1 MNSTQEVLF
10 IDLQQEWND
19 ELLINQNNIE
29 FQTVSFAQSCLCTPK
44 RPTHSNCKSHKN
56 PYCPYSCVYEL
67 PVGDG
72 LLFMIALAFSYLSFK
87 YLKNKI

>member
-19 ELLINQNNIE
+19 ELLINQNSE
-29 FQTVSFAQSCLCTPK
+29 EYQTTVFAQSCLCTPK
-44 RPTHSNCKSHKN
+44 RSTHSNCKSHKN

-72 LLFMIALAFSYLSFK
+72 L
-87 YLKNKI
+87 